1 MVLDKL
7 KTLIS
12 TQLSVE
18 IGTISEDTDIVNDL
32 GADSLDVAE
41 LLMGI
46 EDEFGVLLTE
56 EMTADI
62 HTVGQL
68 AALIDQI
75 NE

>member
-1 MVLDKL
+1 MVIDKL
-7 KTLIS
+7 KDLLS
-12 TQLSVE
+12 VQLSVDSDS
-18 IGTISEDTDIVNDL
+18 ITEDTDIVNDL

-46 EDEFGVLLTE
+46 EDEFGLLITE
-56 EMTADI
+56 DMTEYI

-68 AALIDQI
+68 ALLIDRI